1 MLRASRAS
9 VGAPRLPTRLVHSR
23 GLQSLPSAA
32 IRARFLEFFDARGH
46 RVVPSASLVPP
57 GADGSLLFTN
67 AGMVPFKQVFTGQ
80 ERREYSRATSAQR
93 CVRAGGKHNDLDQ
106 VGLTR
111 RHHTLFEMLGN
122 FSFGDYFKEQAVAY
136 SWEFLTRELGLPV
149 ERLHV
154 TVLDS
159 DDEARAL
166 WRKIAGLPDHKIVSY
181 DEKENF
187 WAMGDSGPCGPCSEI
202 FWDLGD
208 HIADP
213 DERFLELWNLVFM
226 QFQRNEGDPPD
237 VLHPLPNRSVDTGM
251 GLERVAS
258 VLQNVPSNYH
268 TDAFVPL
275 MRTVTGV
282 LDSKSTGSPFQAA
295 LEYELDPMAMRFGDN
310 GHIQALRIIADHLR
324 ATYAMLRDGIFPS
337 NIGRGYVLR
346 RIIRRAIR
354 HAQQLGVSDGL
365 FLSEIVMP
373 EWEQQ
378 QGFPQL
384 RAIVANE
391 ERAFEEMLRN
401 GRNAMEKVFASAQS
415 GDQRVI
421 AGADAFRL
429 YDTHGIPLDI
439 TQVLAEERG
448 IAVDVAGFDAA
459 MQEHRRK
466 ASESSAFSAHPTGDD
481 VAGGAESVSVSPG
494 KTEFVGY
501 DRLKVDHARVLS
513 IRRAQNP
520 KSKKHQAAE
529 ERFIV
534 SIDPCPFYAE
544 GGGQVGDRGQLSFIA
559 PSGKAL
565 RVAVIDTQK
574 RNNGG
579 DESGNDVIELHCVIP
594 SGSDS
599 EDAITFE
606 QLERDI
612 RSSAAIEV
620 NAEVDAEFRSGCQA
634 HHTATHLL
642 QRALKQVLGDHVTQC
657 GSFVGSDRLRFD
669 FAHFGAL
676 TTEEMDR
683 VEELVNQM
691 ALARH
696 QVNTLVLPREQA
708 EQSGAICNFGEK
720 YGDVVRVVRVGDGD
734 VVSSEFC
741 GGTHASN
748 SQEIFPFV
756 ILSEGSVAAGT
767 RRMEAVAG
775 VHGAKYLQ
783 TKDQALKDLASQ
795 LETTAAKVPER
806 ITKIQKQV
814 KALESQVQ
822 ALGDVVATAFPPTP
836 IAVADMAA
844 GTNATVVELHDLPV
858 LKGGEMGKVLRR
870 RAEFLF
876 QRQPD
881 RVIFVSMG
889 TQIVCVCSGD
899 NGTHAGKLLQ
909 KVLKRAGGRGGG
921 NATFAQGSLPAD
933 APDADDLLASL
944 RS

>member
-1 MLRASRAS
+1 MGRACLRSSRMQ
-9 VGAPRLPTRLVHSR
+9 TR
-23 GLQSLPSAA
+23 GLQSLPADEV
-32 IRARFLEFFDARGH
+32 RARFLRFFDARGH

-80 ERREYSRATSAQR
+80 ERREYARAASAQR
-93 CVRAGGKHNDLDQ
+93 CVRAGGKHNDLEQ

-122 FSFGDYFKEQAVAY
+122 FSFGDYFKEQAIAY
-136 SWEFLTRELGLPV
+136 SWQFLTQDLGLPTD
-149 ERLHV
+149 RLHV

-159 DDEARAL
+159 DAEARAL
-166 WRKIAGLPDHKIVSY
+166 WKAVAGLPDHRIVSH

-226 QFQRNEGDPPD
+226 QFQRNEGDPPGA
-237 VLHPLPNRSVDTGM
+237 LRPLPNRSVDTGM

-275 MRTVTGV
+275 MRTVAAV
-282 LDSKSTGSPFQAA
+282 LDSNLDSKAAGSPFQTA
-295 LEYELDPMAMRFGDN
+295 LEHELDPAAWRFGDN
-310 GHIQALRIIADHLR
+310 AHIRTLRIVADHLR

-354 HAQQLGVSDGL
+354 HAQQLGVRDGL

-378 QGFPQL
+378 PGFPQL

-391 ERAFEEMLRN
+391 ERAFDEMLRN
-401 GRNAMEKVFASAQS
+401 GRHAMEKVFTTAQS
-415 GDQRVI
+415 GDRRVI
-421 AGADAFRL
+421 VGADAFRL
-429 YDTHGIPLDI
+429 YDTFGIPLDI

-448 IAVDVAGFDAA
+448 ITIDVAGFDAA

-466 ASESSAFSAHPTGDD
+466 ASESSVFGAHSTDAGAAASRDTVSAGL
-481 VAGGAESVSVSPG
+481 G

-501 DRLKVDHARVLS
+501 DQLKVSSARVLS
-513 IRRAQNP
+513 VRRAQSP
-520 KSKKHQAAE
+520 KGKKQRGE
-529 ERFIV
+529 GERAIV

-544 GGGQVGDRGQLSFIA
+544 GGGQVGDRGHLFFTA
-559 PSGKAL
+559 PSGKVVRL
-565 RVAVIDTQK
+565 AVVDTQK
-574 RNNGG
+574 KSTGG
-579 DESGNDVIELHCVIP
+579 DESGSDVIEVHCMLP
-594 SGSDS
+594 SG
-599 EDAITFE
+599 EDASIYE
-606 QLERDI
+606 QLEDGVL
-612 RSSAAIEV
+612 SSAGVEV
-620 NAEVDAEFRSGCQA
+620 TAEVDAEFRSGCQA

-657 GSFVGSDRLRFD
+657 GSLVASDRLRFD

-676 TTEEMDR
+676 STEEMDR
-683 VEELVNQM
+683 VEALVNEM
-691 ALARH
+691 ALERH
-696 QVNTLVLPREQA
+696 QVSTLVLPREQA

-720 YGDVVRVVRVGDGD
+720 YGEIVRVVRVGGD
-734 VVSSEFC
+734 AAVSSEFC

-775 VHGAKYLQ
+775 VHGAKHLQ
-783 TKDQALKDLASQ
+783 TKDRTLSDLASQ
-795 LETTAAKVPER
+795 LETTPAKVPER
-806 ITKIQKQV
+806 VTKIQKQV
-814 KALESQVQ
+814 KTLESQLQ

-836 IAVADMAA
+836 LVVAEMAA
-844 GTNATVVELHDLPV
+844 DGKASVVELHELPE
-858 LKGGEMGKVLRR
+858 LKGGEMAKVLRR
-870 RAEFLF
+870 RAEFLLS
-876 QRQPD
+876 RQPG
-881 RVIFVSMG
+881 RVVFVSMG
-889 TQIVCVCSGD
+889 SQLVCVCSGD
-899 NGTHAGKLLQ
+899 DGQHAGRLLQ
-909 KVLKRAGGRGGG
+909 AVLKPAGGRGGG
-921 NATFAQGSLPAD
+921 NATFAQGSLPAG
-933 APDADDLLASL
+933 ASTASLLAPLLS
-944 RS
+944 